1 VATLHI
7 EHPISDLETWLGAFN
22 RFEDARQKAGVRS
35 QRVHQPVDDDKYI
48 FVTLDFGSV
57 AAATAF
63 KSFLESTV
71 WASAQ
76 ASPALAGTPK
86 SPNPHRGSDR
96 ARAWVSVVLSA
107 QSRHFAC
114 VSRDTPS
121 DEEQLRR
128 HSSARRRERDRRAS
142 LPRAHRRLP
151 SPEAVTRQFGGRGI
165 ALRRLR

>member
-1 VATLHI
+1 MATLHI

-63 KSFLESTV
+63 KSFLESAV

-76 ASPALAGTPK
+76 ASPALAGTP
-86 SPNPHRGSDR
+86 R
-96 ARAWVSVVLSA
+96 ARILTEVATA
-107 QSRHFAC
+107 PQ
-114 VSRDTPS
+114 P
-121 DEEQLRR
+121 
-128 HSSARRRERDRRAS
+128 
-142 LPRAHRRLP
+142 
-151 SPEAVTRQFGGRGI
+151 G
-165 ALRRLR
+165 